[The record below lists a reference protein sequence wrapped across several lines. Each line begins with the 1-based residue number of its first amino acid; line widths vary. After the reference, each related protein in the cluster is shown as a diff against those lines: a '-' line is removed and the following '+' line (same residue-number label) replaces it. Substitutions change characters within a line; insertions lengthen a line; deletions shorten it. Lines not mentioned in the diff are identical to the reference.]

1 MANFLYA
8 FLDFL
13 GLSMYWEE
21 LDAEDINFESLGLF
35 SQSELESFS
44 IPKEA
49 AEAILNR
56 VPDIPSDLL
65 TKFKNDLLT
74 KFL

>member
-1 MANFLYA
+1 MSNFLYA

-44 IPKEA
+44 IPALEVIRDG
-49 AEAILNR
+49 ESLTE
-56 VPDIPSDLL
+56 VPGPDSA
-65 TKFKNDLLT
+65 
-74 KFL
+74 